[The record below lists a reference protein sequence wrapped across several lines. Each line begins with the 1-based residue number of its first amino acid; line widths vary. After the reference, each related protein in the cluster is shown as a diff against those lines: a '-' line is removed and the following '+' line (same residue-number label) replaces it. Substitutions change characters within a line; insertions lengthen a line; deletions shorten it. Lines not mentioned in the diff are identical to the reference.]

1 MTTGR
6 RTAADIAV
14 ATACAVL
21 AAAVGAAAV
30 AGGACTRVP
39 TARSTGA
46 PSHGP
51 AACFGAAAEV
61 LVSDA
66 PRASDLQ
73 FAGGRLFWTPGPV
86 GYAMSQL
93 DLTTSRVEHRPGR
106 WFDLGAVMDTRQSFS
121 TDNIN
126 NLMVG
131 DLATMKMSVLLRG
144 EDRMEDPIVWSSLAL
159 DDTYVYYGRGP
170 YAPLHEAGLFRMR
183 RDGAGKEEQI
193 APSPTLDMRFIADAG
208 YVYWLGEHQ
217 DHAAVLRRALA
228 PGAPEQQIAALRT
241 YDPETVMAVAGGR
254 LYFVDRGAV
263 WSVPIDGS
271 GPVVQQ
277 VALSNAK
284 VASLLVEPPCLYFV
298 SDGRIKRAA
307 IDAAPSQTPVTIA
320 DEQSFDGGGI
330 VTDHRFLYWIDRKRA
345 RIMRAGPGGAVV
357 PPRDELVTRPAPE
370 QPRRPPYP
378 WNAALG
384 DGWGCVFLAREMPG
398 RPSWECWQAG
408 RAPTGRPVRKLTG
421 PWATAGHDQLC
432 LSVGAETRCWR
443 WDQLMDGAPPDYP
456 EPPDGPAP
464 SKVIHLGGNFSCTT
478 QAETLE
484 CTGDNQYGQL
494 ANGTSGAD
502 GDQSGHRFHANWA
515 ALGGWHGCQSRQ
527 GAGNYCWGRGDAGQL
542 GFPAPDRCAVGGRD
556 VPCSKTPQR
565 LPLPDQPF
573 YSLKAGDM
581 FTCAVSKH
589 LTCWGGSRD
598 GMFGKPADCP
608 ADLRRA
614 WPTHAGPVA
623 APKATC
629 ARKPVE
635 VPGFAAR
642 ERDVGL
648 NVDVGSRGIC
658 AVMGNEIRCV
668 GAIPTPKL
676 PAPARYIAVAHG
688 DQPAACASTASD
700 VYCWGAGYSPAN
712 DPAAP
717 VRITLAAQSET
728 RAGAPVFDP
737 PLPTVP
743 ERVDKWAANCAV
755 NFACELPVKPLP
767 PCAGDNAKAV
777 VWSELAANA
786 GSQNHKTI
794 TVRGPLALG
803 PDEDNGCDSGG
814 HCCHGNHRRW
824 IAIGGAES
832 KLLLDS
838 LACAGDG
845 SRLCCNTPVQGQQV
859 IATGKLVDH
868 RGRWRLEGSKVCV
881 PAGAGR

>member
-1 MTTGR
+1 MTKR
-6 RTAADIAV
+6 RRVADVAVPAV
-14 ATACAVL
+14 AAL
-21 AAAVGAAAV
+21 AAAAAAATV
-30 AGGACTRVP
+30 WGVGCTRVP
-39 TARSTGA
+39 VARSAGPAGA
-46 PSHGP
+46 PARGP

-66 PRASDLQ
+66 PRAGDLRL
-73 FAGGRLFWTPGPV
+73 AGGRLYWTPGPP
-86 GYAMSQL
+86 GNAMSEL
-93 DLTTSRVEHRPGR
+93 DLATSRVEHRPGR
-106 WFDLGAVMDTRQSFS
+106 YFDLGAAMDARQSFWA
-121 TDNIN
+121 DNIN
-126 NLMVG
+126 NLNVG
-131 DLATMKMSVLLRG
+131 DLATVKVSVLLPG
-144 EDRMEDPIVWSSLAL
+144 QDRMEDPIVWSSIAI
-159 DDTYVYYGRGP
+159 DDTYVYYGRGDYP
-170 YAPLHEAGLFRMR
+170 PLHQAGLFRMR
-183 RDGAGKEEQI
+183 RDGAGKEERI
-193 APSPTLDMRFIADAG
+193 APSPDLDAPFVAG
-208 YVYWLGEHQ
+208 AGFVYWFGPHQ
-217 DHAAVLRRALA
+217 DHAAILRRALA
-228 PGAPEQQIAALRT
+228 PGAPEQLVASLKT
-241 YDPETVMAVAGGR
+241 YDPKSVMVVAGAR
-254 LYFVDRGAV
+254 LYFVDRGAL
-263 WSVPIDGS
+263 WSVPVDGS
-271 GPVVQQ
+271 APPVQQ
-277 VALSNAK
+277 AALGNAK
-284 VASLLVEPPCLYFV
+284 VASLVVEPPCLYFI

-307 IDAAPSQTPVTIA
+307 IDAAPSQTPETIA
-320 DEQSFDGGGI
+320 DEQNFDGGGI
-330 VTDHRFLYWIDRKRA
+330 VTDGRFLYWIDRKQG
-345 RIMRAGPGGAVV
+345 RIMRSRPSREVV
-357 PPRDELVTRPAPE
+357 APRDELGTRPAPE

-378 WNAALG
+378 ATIALG
-384 DGWGCVFLAREMPG
+384 DGWGCVYLAREAPARPG
-398 RPSWECWQAG
+398 WECWQAG
-408 RAPTGRPVRKLTG
+408 NAPTGRPVRKLIG
-421 PWATAGHDQLC
+421 YWAAAEHDQLC
-432 LSVGAETRCWR
+432 LSVGAQTRCWR

-456 EPPDGPAP
+456 QPPDGPAP
-464 SKVIHLGGNFSCTT
+464 TKMMHLGGSFSCTT

-737 PLPTVP
+737 PLPTGP
-743 ERVDKWAANCAV
+743 AHIDAWPADCAV
-755 NFACELPVKPLP
+755 NFACEVPLKPLP
-767 PCAGDNAKAV
+767 PCAGDVSKAA
-777 VWSELAANA
+777 VWSEVVARA
-786 GSQNHKTI
+786 GSLANKTVQ
-794 TVRGPLALG
+794 VRGPLALG
-803 PDEDNGCDSGG
+803 PDEEEGCEMGAR
-814 HCCHGNHRRW
+814 CCHGQHRRW
-824 IAIGGAES
+824 IAIGGTET

-838 LACAGDG
+838 LACGGDG
-845 SRLCCNTPVQGQQV
+845 SRLCCNTPVAGQPV
-859 IATGKLVDH
+859 IATGKLRD
-868 RGRWRLEGSKVCV
+868 RNGRWTLESSRVCL
-881 PAGAGR
+881 PAPAP